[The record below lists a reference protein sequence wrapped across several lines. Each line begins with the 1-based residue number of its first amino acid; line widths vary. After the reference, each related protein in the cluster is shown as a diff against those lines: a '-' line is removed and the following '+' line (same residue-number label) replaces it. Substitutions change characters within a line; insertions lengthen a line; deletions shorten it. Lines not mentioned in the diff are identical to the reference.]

1 VAYFSP
7 RSHRVLLS
15 RGCVCYADTN
25 IGAVKTMLRNLVAIA
40 IALIAL
46 VTAHITAYAEMGRC
60 RPDGEGYMICGS
72 GDGAA
77 RVIAKTISP
86 SKRMAFAW
94 RLTNRLPTDRP
105 ENDDPNLENLI
116 VRLEDGA
123 ILSKSHGTYWDLGQK
138 IAKQY
143 MFAVWSPDSR
153 LLVKVA
159 QSAEFTSAELFSF
172 ANDDAAIGPFELVK
186 IIDTAVQVKL
196 GVAGSNYEGF
206 VFSSKPEMTMDNQGL
221 IHTTIS
227 AANGGVYDLTVQATR
242 IADSFNARVVSISEH
257 AGVSISIIVH

>member
-1 VAYFSP
+1 M
-7 RSHRVLLS
+7 LML
-15 RGCVCYADTN
+15 N
-25 IGAVKTMLRNLVAIA
+25 IGVVKIMLQNLVAIA
-40 IALIAL
+40 IAVVAL
-46 VTAHITAYAEMGRC
+46 VTAPFTASAEMGRC
-60 RPDGEGYMICGS
+60 LPDGEGYMICGS

-86 SKRMAFAW
+86 SDRIAFAW
-94 RLTNRLPTDRP
+94 RLTNRPPTNRP

-123 ILSKSHGTYWDLGQK
+123 ILAKSHGTYWDLGQK

-143 MFAVWSPDSR
+143 MFAVWSPDNR

-172 ANDDAAIGPFELVK
+172 ADDDAAIGPFELVK
-186 IIDTAVQVKL
+186 IIDPAVQKKL
-196 GVAGSNYEGF
+196 GIKGTGYGGF
-206 VFSSKPEMTMDNQGL
+206 VFSSKPEMTMHNDGL
-221 IHTTIS
+221 IHSTIHP
-227 AANGGVYDLTVQATR
+227 ANGGVYDLTVQATR
-242 IADSFNARVVSISEH
+242 TAGSFDARVVSISEH